1 MSRKSTEYI
10 LSDYSEKKGYHH
22 SMLVSLMIDT
32 RKKKKNVRIKVT
44 HHRST

>member
-32 RKKKKNVRIKVT
+32 RKKKNKMFE
-44 HHRST
+44 